1 MGLGGAAKDTK
12 EREEVVHIA
21 CSICLEAV
29 KSGGDRSTARLQC
42 GHEFHLDCIGSAFNA
57 KGVMQC
63 PNCRKVEEGNW
74 LYANGS
80 HPTPEL
86 NMDDYIHD
94 EDLYSL
100 GYMENPF
107 GGHWCPFRGLARIP
121 SLFEEGESSPPVA
134 FRDPLGYH
142 AIVMENQATL
152 SAAHP
157 CPFIGARL
165 PQTSSSSSNHPF
177 DVHTDGPGYHYRW
190 SHFPSARD
198 VQNPLM
204 MAPSNLHYRGWQHHH
219 PSYSPNAHV
228 GGADAASGF
237 PRLRTDGLPTADSV
251 FHLFVLS
258 HGSGSRAGATSSSV
272 PSLVP
277 PYLRNHGNIH
287 ERYRLQTSQRD
298 PRNVEGTDPTLVSLD
313 KGDAGSGSRRGSHLR
328 EDGQGVIEGLKCELC
343 FKMCHKSK
351 IKLAAL
357 VGITLSVLSLF
368 VHLFVANYSVG
379 DFIQYKLREDYLYPV
394 GHKLRHR
401 RLWGPVSSLEVLQ
414 PYAKPRSFYPVPGQQ
429 NGFIYAKISG
439 GFEKIRSS
447 ICDLVAIARLLNAT
461 LVIPEI
467 QQSVRSKGISP
478 KFRSFSYLYDEEQF
492 IASLSDDVIV
502 VKSLP
507 KDLKEAR
514 KKTKFPTVS
523 PKASTSPSFYTREV
537 LPKLKQSKVIR
548 ILVSDG
554 GCLQPILPSNMDE
567 YQRLRCRVAFH
578 ALQFRSDIRALGNQM
593 VERLR
598 GTGGPYLSYHPG
610 FVRDTLA
617 FHGCAELF
625 QDVHTELMQY
635 TRKQL
640 IKQGTVDED
649 LVVDSFARK
658 TNGSCPLIPEEVG
671 LLLRAMGYPPNT
683 IIYLAGSETFGGQ
696 RILVPLRAMY
706 TNLVDRTSLCTKK
719 ELSNLIGP
727 EYPLPLNLP
736 QPPPVK
742 SEKQLIEE
750 WKKAGPR
757 PRPLPPP
764 PARPFYQHEKEGW
777 YGWIAETDTEP
788 DPSSVDLRKQ
798 AHRLLWDALD
808 YYVSVEADA
817 FFPGFNNDGSAWP
830 DFSSL
835 VMGHRSY
842 QTASGVTYR
851 PNRKT
856 LVGLLIS
863 IHDNLYHPT
872 HNWTVLVRD
881 HLNKSLGVDGFIAE
895 AESSK
900 PASFLSHPFP
910 ECSCRTSKSS
920 GTPGHVMSRSG
931 KLLYGNEEECPEWMV
946 HGLAMA
952 SQKATGA
959 KDEDVEEGELLEDD
973 NETDGQSDP
982 DNGNRSDTNRSM
994 EQDEEMDPDD

>member
-1 MGLGGAAKDTK
+1 MMQLISLRPPPDGFSLLAPF
-12 EREEVVHIA
+12 
-21 CSICLEAV
+21 CSLE
-29 KSGGDRSTARLQC
+29 L
-42 GHEFHLDCIGSAFNA
+42 FHFLFLKLIRF
-57 KGVMQC
+57 
-63 PNCRKVEEGNW
+63 
-74 LYANGS
+74 
-80 HPTPEL
+80 
-86 NMDDYIHD
+86 
-94 EDLYSL
+94 
-100 GYMENPF
+100 PF
-107 GGHWCPFRGLARIP
+107 GDL
-121 SLFEEGESSPPVA
+121 
-134 FRDPLGYH
+134 
-142 AIVMENQATL
+142 
-152 SAAHP
+152 
-157 CPFIGARL
+157 
-165 PQTSSSSSNHPF
+165 
-177 DVHTDGPGYHYRW
+177 
-190 SHFPSARD
+190 
-198 VQNPLM
+198 
-204 MAPSNLHYRGWQHHH
+204 
-219 PSYSPNAHV
+219 
-228 GGADAASGF
+228 
-237 PRLRTDGLPTADSV
+237 
-251 FHLFVLS
+251 
-258 HGSGSRAGATSSSV
+258 
-272 PSLVP
+272 
-277 PYLRNHGNIH
+277 
-287 ERYRLQTSQRD
+287 
-298 PRNVEGTDPTLVSLD
+298 RNVERTDPTLVSLD
-313 KGDAGSGSRRGSHLR
+313 KGDAGSGSRRRSQPRG
-328 EDGQGVIEGLKCELC
+328 DGQGVVE
-343 FKMCHKSK
+343 
-351 IKLAAL
+351 
-357 VGITLSVLSLF
+357 
-368 VHLFVANYSVG
+368 
-379 DFIQYKLREDYLYPV
+379 
-394 GHKLRHR
+394 KLRHR

-537 LPKLKQSKVIR
+537 LPKLKQSKVMR

-578 ALQFRSDIRALGNQM
+578 ALQFRSEIQALGNQM

-625 QDVHTELMQY
+625 QDVHTELIQY

-727 EYPLPLNLP
+727 EYPLPSNLP

-788 DPSSVDLRKQ
+788 DPSSMDIRKQ

-817 FFPGFNNDGSAWP
+817 FFPGFNNDGSGWP

-856 LVGLLIS
+856 LVGLLS
-863 IHDNLYHPT
+863 SMHDNLYHPT

-900 PASFLSHPFP
+900 TASFLSHPFP

-920 GTPGHVMSRSG
+920 DTPGHVMSRSG

-946 HGLAMA
+946 RGLAMA

-973 NETDGQSDP
+973 NETDGQSDS

>member
-1 MGLGGAAKDTK
+1 MQPERGERRVTKGMAGSPSSFESIRSWVVEHKLRTVGCLWLSGIGSSIAYNWSRPNMKTSVKIIHARLHAQALTLAALAGAA
-12 EREEVVHIA
+12 VVEYYDHQ
-21 CSICLEAV
+21 S
-29 KSGGDRSTARLQC
+29 KPRSNTSSRRLQ
-42 GHEFHLDCIGSAFNA
+42 SS
-57 KGVMQC
+57 C
-63 PNCRKVEEGNW
+63 PLLLPRT
-74 LYANGS
+74 L
-80 HPTPEL
+80 
-86 NMDDYIHD
+86 
-94 EDLYSL
+94 
-100 GYMENPF
+100 
-107 GGHWCPFRGLARIP
+107 
-121 SLFEEGESSPPVA
+121 
-134 FRDPLGYH
+134 PL
-142 AIVMENQATL
+142 
-152 SAAHP
+152 P
-157 CPFIGARL
+157 L
-165 PQTSSSSSNHPF
+165 PQVNSFPF
-177 DVHTDGPGYHYRW
+177 W
-190 SHFPSARD
+190 F
-198 VQNPLM
+198 L
-204 MAPSNLHYRGWQHHH
+204 
-219 PSYSPNAHV
+219 
-228 GGADAASGF
+228 
-237 PRLRTDGLPTADSV
+237 
-251 FHLFVLS
+251 VLE
-258 HGSGSRAGATSSSV
+258 GD
-272 PSLVP
+272 L
-277 PYLRNHGNIH
+277 
-287 ERYRLQTSQRD
+287 
-298 PRNVEGTDPTLVSLD
+298 RNVERTDPTLVSLD
-313 KGDAGSGSRRGSHLR
+313 KGDAGSGSRRRSQPRG
-328 EDGQGVIEGLKCELC
+328 DGQGVVE
-343 FKMCHKSK
+343 
-351 IKLAAL
+351 
-357 VGITLSVLSLF
+357 
-368 VHLFVANYSVG
+368 
-379 DFIQYKLREDYLYPV
+379 
-394 GHKLRHR
+394 KLRHR

-537 LPKLKQSKVIR
+537 LPKLKQSKVMR

-578 ALQFRSDIRALGNQM
+578 ALQFRSEIQALGNQM

-625 QDVHTELMQY
+625 QDVHTELIQY

-727 EYPLPLNLP
+727 EYPLPSNLP

-788 DPSSVDLRKQ
+788 DPSSMDIRKQ

-817 FFPGFNNDGSAWP
+817 FFPGFNNDGSGWP

-856 LVGLLIS
+856 LVGLLS
-863 IHDNLYHPT
+863 SMHDNLYHPT

-900 PASFLSHPFP
+900 TASFLSHPFP

-920 GTPGHVMSRSG
+920 DTPGHVMSRSG

-946 HGLAMA
+946 RGLAMA

-973 NETDGQSDP
+973 NETDGQSDS